1 MVANSLNEIQDHIQ
15 KLKFKRR
22 PLGGLDEADVWEK
35 IRALDADYQNVFKL
49 QHHYYK
55 LKLQRIEDTYKNA
68 KAQEGQ

>member
-1 MVANSLNEIQDHIQ
+1 MVANSLNEIQEHIQ

-49 QHHYYK
+49 QYHYYK
-55 LKLQRIEDTYKNA
+55 LKLQKLEDAYKNVET
-68 KAQEGQ
+68 KA